1 MNIYPDYT
9 FKDVTHIDPKV
20 FEGKKLIILDIDN
33 TLFYSETTKIRK
45 DILHWFKG
53 VKKKHRVV
61 CFSNSFTIKER
72 RPMIEYILGCEVYR
86 SRDRK
91 PSQKLFKAITKR
103 YRVSAKDVVVVGDFH
118 FTDVL
123 FANRSNAT
131 SVLVRPIGG
140 DRTFTLRF
148 ARILENVLLFLL
160 SFVSPFIG
168 KD

>member
-1 MNIYPDYT
+1 MNIYPNYT
-9 FKDVTHIDPKV
+9 FKDVTEIDPKV
-20 FEGKKLIILDIDN
+20 LEGKRLLIFDIDN

-61 CFSNSFTIKER
+61 CFSNSFSIRKR
-72 RPMIEYILGCEVYR
+72 RPMIEYILGCEVYL
-86 SRDRK
+86 STERK
-91 PSQKLFKAITKR
+91 PSKELFKEITKR
-103 YRVSAKDVVVVGDFH
+103 YRVSAKDVAVIGDFH

-131 SVLVRPIGG
+131 SILVRPIGG
-140 DRTFTLRF
+140 ERKLILWF
-148 ARILENVLLFLL
+148 ARIVENFVLFILE
-160 SFVSPFIG
+160 FVSPFLG

>member
-20 FEGKKLIILDIDN
+20 FVGKKLIILDIDN
-33 TLFYSETTKIRK
+33 TLFYSETTTIRK

-53 VKKKHRVV
+53 LKKQHRVV

-72 RPMIEYILGCEVYR
+72 RPMIEYILSCEVYM
-86 SRDRK
+86 SKDRK
-91 PSQKLFKAITKR
+91 PSRRLFQAISKR

-131 SVLVRPIGG
+131 SVLVRPIGN
-140 DRTFTLRF
+140 DRTFTLIL
-148 ARILENVLLFLL
+148 ARILENVILFLL